1 MHNKLAIQLKDL
13 LAINSKIWIT
23 YISIQNNLSGILL
36 MVSNAKQEILD
47 IREQMLDEELDKFLN
62 GINTSNYRSKTNTW
76 MGL

>member
-1 MHNKLAIQLKDL
+1 
-13 LAINSKIWIT
+13 
-23 YISIQNNLSGILL
+23 

-62 GINTSNYRSKTNTW
+62 GINTSNYRSKTITW

>member
-23 YISIQNNLSGILL
+23 YISTQNNLSGILL

-47 IREQMLDEELDKFLN
+47 IREQMLDEEQDKFLN
-62 GINTSNYRSKTNTW
+62 GINTSNYRSKTDTW

>member
-1 MHNKLAIQLKDL
+1 
-13 LAINSKIWIT
+13 
-23 YISIQNNLSGILL
+23 

-62 GINTSNYRSKTNTW
+62 GINTSNYRSKTNTC

>member
-1 MHNKLAIQLKDL
+1 
-13 LAINSKIWIT
+13 
-23 YISIQNNLSGILL
+23 

-62 GINTSNYRSKTNTW
+62 GINTSNYLSKTNTW

>member
-1 MHNKLAIQLKDL
+1 
-13 LAINSKIWIT
+13 
-23 YISIQNNLSGILL
+23 

-62 GINTSNYRSKTNTW
+62 GINTSNYRSKIDTW

>member
-1 MHNKLAIQLKDL
+1 
-13 LAINSKIWIT
+13 
-23 YISIQNNLSGILL
+23 

-62 GINTSNYRSKTNTW
+62 GINTSNYRSKTDTW

>member
-1 MHNKLAIQLKDL
+1 
-13 LAINSKIWIT
+13 
-23 YISIQNNLSGILL
+23 

-62 GINTSNYRSKTNTW
+62 GINNSNYFSKTNTW

>member
-1 MHNKLAIQLKDL
+1 
-13 LAINSKIWIT
+13 
-23 YISIQNNLSGILL
+23 

-62 GINTSNYRSKTNTW
+62 GINTSNYRSKTYAW

>member
-1 MHNKLAIQLKDL
+1 
-13 LAINSKIWIT
+13 
-23 YISIQNNLSGILL
+23 

-76 MGL
+76 MVL

>member
-1 MHNKLAIQLKDL
+1 
-13 LAINSKIWIT
+13 
-23 YISIQNNLSGILL
+23 

-62 GINTSNYRSKTNTW
+62 GINTSNYRSKTDFW